1 MRKIVV
7 VAVFITLILSLFALG
22 CSDDRKFVNIALKTG
37 QKVYL
42 LPSIADK
49 VVLEHQLSKDL
60 TPSISK
66 SVAIVEDDGD
76 FFVEPRDFERILNL
90 IADNYIIYGEK
101 EQTHDGYV
109 AFGESEVYS
118 YAINPVNTDK
128 IGQQLNQGSI
138 RITNGTSDKSLEIVW
153 VDFPEPRAVANCTV
167 KKIWVVTSPY
177 QGTTIGNYEDTVMIN
192 LGDIIE
198 FYDNGT
204 RLEYVEDEEM
214 LYVVK

>member
-1 MRKIVV
+1 MKRIIVV
-7 VAVFITLILSLFALG
+7 FVFITLILSLFALG

-42 LPSIADK
+42 VPLIADK
-49 VVLEHQLSKDL
+49 DILEHQLSKDL
-60 TPSISK
+60 IPSISK
-66 SVAIVEDDGD
+66 SVAIVEDDGN
-76 FFVEPRDFERILNL
+76 FFVEPRDFERVLNL
-90 IADNYIIYGEK
+90 IADNYIIYGKK
-101 EQTHDGYV
+101 EQTYDGYV

-118 YAINPVNTDK
+118 YTINHVNTDK
-128 IGQQLNQGSI
+128 IGQQLSQQSI
-138 RITNGTSDKSLEIVW
+138 RITNGISDRSLEIIW
-153 VDFPEPRAVANCTV
+153 VDFPKPRAIANCTV

-177 QGTTIGNYEDTVMIN
+177 QGTTIGNYEDTIMIN

-198 FYDNGT
+198 FYGNGT